1 MKLPYCLP
9 DQGHCVWPSSTW
21 PWRQGQSLVPPVRDN
36 TAHTV
41 ALSTTASPSKGPP
54 PGTVAAHT
62 DLSTNNT
69 IIIFN
74 GKKKHA
80 ILISQTLAPS
90 EWHCETFQW
99 NIKFHIVFTICMIR
113 SSHLNI
119 LKFWNLSWK
128 QICCVNNI
136 WIGRLHDEYSKICDE
151 LPSMLF
157 WMGVPVTHHLFTALS
172 LRAISAVYKQ

>member
-1 MKLPYCLP
+1 M
-9 DQGHCVWPSSTW
+9 
-21 PWRQGQSLVPPVRDN
+21 VPPVRDN

-41 ALSTTASPSKGPP
+41 AWSTTASPSKGPP

-74 GKKKHA
+74 RKKHA
-80 ILISQTLAPS
+80 ILISQTLAQL

-113 SSHLNI
+113 SSHLHI
-119 LKFWNLSWK
+119 FALITKVLKLVLEADN
-128 QICCVNNI
+128 V
-136 WIGRLHDEYSKICDE
+136 
-151 LPSMLF
+151 
-157 WMGVPVTHHLFTALS
+157 A
-172 LRAISAVYKQ
+172 

>member
-113 SSHLNI
+113 SSHLHIFALITKVLNLVLEADNVAWIIYELVDYMMNI
-119 LKFWNLSWK
+119 AKSVTSYLQCFSGWESLWHT
-128 QICCVNNI
+128 ICL
-136 WIGRLHDEYSKICDE
+136 LHS
-151 LPSMLF
+151 
-157 WMGVPVTHHLFTALS
+157 V
-172 LRAISAVYKQ
+172 